1 MNWGNSMS
9 DSRNKQWA
17 DMVASGGADSLFA
30 SYPEDAVLAAKIN
43 ELLRGSGRITEEQIR
58 RDRQRFH
65 QLPRR
70 GDIREE
76 QPASPTKNVIL
87 NKASQLRVPEALA
100 EILDNIFDNFEGS
113 RRRPTK
119 LEVKIVAYP
128 PTEASPGELVIYE
141 NSGGIPNERIVPLIQ
156 LGASDRTLGGIGAW
170 GEGFKMAV
178 FALGQ
183 EVEVFSSYPQEEPV
197 AIYFPKGWLDP
208 KHSLWKQWKVNI
220 YGVQRN
226 PPPEGTTIIR
236 INHLYDNVLQ
246 FFGISETTTEQQSDT
261 LGKLA
266 AYFGEIYAE
275 KYRRLASQG
284 YEVSI
289 ELTVGNSSRYVSFMD
304 AVEIRLRENLAFLPW
319 LRPIRWQQE
328 WETEIEDEDRTARLE
343 VTIYGGLAATENYSP
358 TYADQLSRPGVE
370 MWGNGRMFSLKGR
383 ITDESAGWGFTFGGR
398 GGRNPTSNASY
409 RRLTIIACFTADDS
423 RDIPWAAPVK
433 NDYNRRSEFYAE
445 IREALARVIRLFKDA
460 HALLELVLLPFSHS
474 WTTYDSETKLSILFR
489 DVEAIPEFAQE
500 FSESRFGRKLLTFK
514 PTLSF
519 KEIGIDNSEPTVHSL
534 YGLPSTRVQDIVSAA
549 VATKHSPEY
558 RVEFLKAIFPTLAKQ
573 AEIEE
578 EMGLSIDEEFVL

>member
-1 MNWGNSMS
+1 MS
-9 DSRNKQWA
+9 KSRNKQWA
-17 DMVASGGADSLFA
+17 DMVARGGADSLFD
-30 SYPEDAVLAAKIN
+30 SYPEDAELAAKLN
-43 ELLRGSGRITEEQIR
+43 ELLRGTGRITEKQIR
-58 RDRQRFH
+58 HDRQRFH

-70 GDIREE
+70 GDIKEE

-87 NKASQLRVPEALA
+87 NKARQLRVPEALA
-100 EILDNIFDNFEGS
+100 EILDNIFDNYEGNLG
-113 RRRPTK
+113 RPTK
-119 LEVKIVAYP
+119 LQVKIMVYP

-220 YGVQRN
+220 YSVQRN

-236 INHLYDNVLQ
+236 ISFLYDNVLQ
-246 FFGISETTTEQQSDT
+246 YFFGENATEQQSDT
-261 LGKLA
+261 VSKNLA
-266 AYFGEIYAE
+266 DYFGEIYAE
-275 KYRRLASQG
+275 KYHRLASLG
-284 YEVSI
+284 NEVSI
-289 ELTVGNSSRYVSFMD
+289 ELTIGESTSPVIFMD
-304 AVEIRLRENLAFLPW
+304 PVATRLKKNLAFLPW
-319 LRPIRWQQE
+319 LRPILWQQE
-328 WETEIEDEDRTARLE
+328 WEIKLEDENRIARLN
-343 VTIYGGLAATENYSP
+343 VTIYAGLAATENYSR

-370 MWGNGRMFSLKGR
+370 MWGNGRMFSLNGR

-409 RRLTIIACFTADDS
+409 RRLTIIALFMADDS

-445 IREALARVIRLFKDA
+445 IRESLARVIRIFKDA
-460 HALLELVLLPFSHS
+460 HALLEFVLLPFSYA
-474 WTTYDSETKLSILFR
+474 WTTYDIETKLNILFR
-489 DVEAIPEFAQE
+489 DAEATPEYIQE
-500 FSESRFGRKLLTFK
+500 FSQSRFGRKLLTFK
-514 PTLSF
+514 PALSF
-519 KEIGIDNSEPTVHSL
+519 KVVGIDNSEPTIHGL
-534 YGLPSTRVQDIVSAA
+534 YSIPSTRIQDIVSAA

-558 RVEFLKAIFPTLAKQ
+558 RVEFLKAIFPTLAQQ

-578 EMGLSIDEEFVL
+578 KMELSINEEFVP